1 MIYSSTSDNHFVQQ
15 STTQLSKASFYI
27 LRVKQARTKI
37 RIQWIISP
45 HITNSS
51 HMSTLFARYTRW
63 TPDQSRCWNLPLGF
77 SYELLK
83 RYHYTLCNNTASSPT
98 DNKAPTKAKLNHRYL
113 ENFSDHHWSYL
124 GIDHHTSTN
133 ILLSIPRAIKPN
145 QQLSSCTA
153 QLQYDFGYLTLF
165 QGLFTWTQS
174 RSHFTAFYS
183 LSPYISIPWAGRT
196 KVFENVW
203 TDMEQCQISCFSPFF
218 LQFGWPKITRLKSM
232 EIVLPLMSLHYR
244 QNHPILPVMF
254 WTILPLH
261 YRQNPPIS
269 PVM

>member
-1 MIYSSTSDNHFVQQ
+1 MPHRIPMNELFINIWQLFRATKHNSAFKSLFLHTPGEASTNYKYTMDYFTIN
-15 STTQLSKASFYI
+15 
-27 LRVKQARTKI
+27 
-37 RIQWIISP
+37 
-45 HITNSS
+45 TNSS

-63 TPDQSRCWNLPLGF
+63 TPDQSRCWSLPLGF

-98 DNKAPTKAKLNHRYL
+98 DNKAPTKAYLNHRYL
-113 ENFSDHHWSYL
+113 ENFSDHHWSYI

-133 ILLSIPRAIKPN
+133 NILLSSIPRAIKPN

-203 TDMEQCQISCFSPFF
+203 MDKEQCQISCFGPFF
-218 LQFGWPKITRLKSM
+218 LQFGWPKISRFK
-232 EIVLPLMSLHYR
+232 
-244 QNHPILPVMF
+244 
-254 WTILPLH
+254 
-261 YRQNPPIS
+261 
-269 PVM
+269 